1 MTHSLHRRG
10 TYEELS
16 NDFVV
21 LAMGARGINRDECAP
36 KIKQILA
43 IMTKYN
49 PVNYGDV
56 FTGNSI
62 TSQLKNMAANIRDNT
77 VAHAVYRSEADLV
90 GLLAE
95 LKQEDLGISIV
106 VSGLFD
112 RVHECCQRAQLSPH
126 TINASLG
133 IFGKTDKLPAEP
145 FLEVATM
152 CGHGMIAFNL
162 VKKVVSDITKGTL
175 TCRKGAEKL
184 AVNCHCGV
192 FNIERAESILKRLV
206 TTA

>member
-10 TYEELS
+10 TCEELS
-16 NDFVV
+16 SDFVV

-36 KIKQILA
+36 KIKQILE
-43 IMTKYN
+43 IMAKYN

-56 FTGNSI
+56 FTGNSV
-62 TSQLKNMAANIRDNT
+62 TSHLEKMAANIRDNT
-77 VAHAVYRSEADLV
+77 VAHAVYRSESDLV
-90 GLLAE
+90 GLLSE
-95 LKQEDLGISIV
+95 LKQKDLGISIV

-112 RVHECCQRAQLSPH
+112 RVHECCQSAKLSPH

-133 IFGKTDKLPAEP
+133 VFGKTDKLPDEP
-145 FLEVATM
+145 ILEIATM
-152 CGHGMIAFNL
+152 CGHGMISFNL
-162 VKKVVSDITKGTL
+162 VKKVVNDIAKGVL

-184 AVNCHCGV
+184 AVNCHCGI

-206 TTA
+206 ESA